1 MKTFWDLPQGPAI
14 DALSANTH
22 PPSEAVEC
30 DLLALPTISKP
41 LILHMNH
48 KESPNNMAQS
58 DDDEI
63 SLADILDFARDNVK
77 VIAGLAVVGAIIGV
91 GSTFALH
98 KKWEGTVTLQIGRAA
113 GSPVAGPDGP
123 LIESIQQTVGRVQL
137 STFRDK
143 VTAEVLPQLQGDE
156 AALRKTVAWNAIK
169 ARSLPGTAYIEITAR
184 GTSPEQAEQVLNAAS
199 QRIETEHAAIL
210 ERARMLPKQQLSVI
224 DAAIEANTRAQ
235 EQLSAALA
243 RSKNSDSVMALG
255 ALQSSRTE
263 RAMLN
268 ENRFRVSQMLAPDQS
283 YNTRIV
289 SAIQVGANAVFP
301 RKSYFGLGGLVLGA
315 VVGVIVGLCR
325 KGRARSA

>member
-1 MKTFWDLPQGPAI
+1 
-14 DALSANTH
+14 
-22 PPSEAVEC
+22 
-30 DLLALPTISKP
+30 
-41 LILHMNH
+41 MNH
-48 KESPNNMAQS
+48 KELPNDMDQS

-123 LIESIQQTVGRVQL
+123 LIESIQQTVGRVKL

-143 VTAEVLPQLQGDE
+143 VTSEVLPQLQGDE
-156 AALRKTVAWNAIK
+156 AALRRTVAWNAMK
-169 ARSLPGTAYIEITAR
+169 ARALPGTAYVEITAR
-184 GTSPEQAEQVLNAAS
+184 GTSPDQAEQVLKAAS

-210 ERARMLPKQQLSVI
+210 ERARILPKQQLSVI
-224 DAAIEANTRAQ
+224 DAAIDANTKAQ

-243 RSKNSDSVMALG
+243 KSKNTDSVMALS
-255 ALQSSRTE
+255 ALQSSRSE
-263 RAMLN
+263 RATLN
-268 ENRFRVSQMLAPDQS
+268 DSRYRVSQMLAPDQS

-289 SAIQVGANAVFP
+289 SAIQVDENPAFP

-315 VVGVIVGLCR
+315 VIGVIVGLCR